1 MRSRRMLIVLAAIVM
16 LVTGAAPAAEASAP
30 YESYNYNYW
39 RDAVPS
45 PEAYMPSRSI
55 TGEALGI
62 GNFLEPSDMYAAE
75 NGNVYLLDRGNNR
88 IVVTDRNWKLKNV
101 IAGFDNNGK
110 QDSFNKPEGLFVAA
124 DGTIYVA
131 DTENKRVVMLHANG
145 QLAGIIEKPQSDILA
160 SNFEF
165 VPLKLTVDRAKRV
178 YVVTRGVFEGIVQFD
193 SDGTFIGFVG
203 TNKVQPNAADYAW
216 RLYATKAQRAKMVLF
231 IPTEF
236 SNVDIDSK
244 GFVYATNIDPGSDT
258 PVKRISPSGD
268 DVLKRYGYFPVKGD
282 IRYRQMGNDGG
293 PSQLVDVKVRD
304 AGMYSVLDSFRSRI
318 FTYDEEG
325 NLLYEFGGKGNQLG
339 TFKLPVAIEAIGDRV
354 VVLDQGRGRIV
365 EFRPTAFGSAVNK
378 AVALHNDG
386 QDQEAVKVW
395 QQVLKL
401 NSNYDIAYIGI
412 GKSYLMEKRNKE
424 AMTYFKLGMDRKD
437 YSVAYKRYRREV
449 IKEHFGQAM
458 TVVLVIALTSWTAWM
473 AARYRRRRRLI
484 SHEG

>member
-16 LVTGAAPAAEASAP
+16 LVSGAASASAASAP

-55 TGEALGI
+55 TGENLGI
-62 GNFLEPSDMYAAE
+62 GNFLEPSDMYST
-75 NGNVYLLDRGNNR
+75 NGNVYVLDRGNNR
-88 IVVTDRNWKLKNV
+88 IVVMDSKWKLKRV
-101 IAGFDNNGK
+101 ISEFDNNGK
-110 QDSFNKPEGLFVAA
+110 QDGFNKPEGLFAA
-124 DGTIYVA
+124 TDGSIYVA
-131 DTENKRVVMLHANG
+131 DTANKRIVILNAEG
-145 QLAGIIEKPQSDILA
+145 KLAGIIQDPKSDILA

-216 RLYATKAQRAKMVLF
+216 RLYSTKAQREKMVLF

-282 IRYRQMGNDGG
+282 IRYRQLGVDGG
-293 PSQLVDVKVRD
+293 PSTLVDVKVRD
-304 AGMYSVLDSFRSRI
+304 NGMYSVLDSLRSRI

-325 NLLYEFGGKGNQLG
+325 NLLYVFGGKGNQLG
-339 TFKLPVAIEAIGDRV
+339 TFKLPVAIEAIGERMA
-354 VVLDQGRGRIV
+354 VLDQGRGRIV
-365 EFRPTAFGSAVNK
+365 EFTPTKFGSSVNK

-386 QDQEAVKVW
+386 QDQAAVKVW
-395 QQVLKL
+395 QEVLKL

-424 AMTYFKLGMDRKD
+424 AMTYFKLGLDRKD

-458 TVVLVIALTSWTAWM
+458 TVVLVIALASCTAWM
-473 AARYRRRRRLI
+473 VTRYRRRRRLI

>member
-16 LVTGAAPAAEASAP
+16 LVSGAAPTAAASAP

-39 RDAVPS
+39 EDAVPS
-45 PEAYMPSRSI
+45 PEAYLPSRSI
-55 TGEALGI
+55 TGEGLGI
-62 GNFLEPSDMYAAE
+62 GNFLEPSDMYAA
-75 NGNVYLLDRGNNR
+75 NGSVYVLDRGNNR
-88 IVVTDRNWKLKNV
+88 IVVMDSNWKLKTV
-101 IAGFDNNGK
+101 IKSFDNNGK
-110 QDSFNKPEGLFVAA
+110 QDGFNKPEGMFVAD
-124 DGTIYVA
+124 DGTLYIA
-131 DTENKRVVMLHANG
+131 DTENKRVVMLHSDG
-145 QLAGIIEKPQSDILA
+145 QLAGIIANPKSDILA
-160 SNFEF
+160 SNFDF

-193 SDGTFIGFVG
+193 SDGSFIGFVG

-236 SNVDIDSK
+236 SNVDIDKK

-304 AGMYSVLDSFRSRI
+304 NGMYSVLDSLRSRI

-325 NLLYEFGGKGNQLG
+325 NLLYVFGGKGNQLG
-339 TFKLPVAIEAIGDRV
+339 TFKLPVAIEAMGDRMA
-354 VVLDQGRGRIV
+354 VLDQGRGRIV
-365 EFRPTAFGSAVNK
+365 EFKPTAFGSSVNQ

-386 QDQEAVKVW
+386 QDQAAVEVW

-424 AMTYFKLGMDRKD
+424 AMTYFKLGLDRKD

-458 TVVLVIALTSWTAWM
+458 TVIMVIALASLAAWM
-473 AARYRRRRRLI
+473 MVRFRRRRRLI
-484 SHEG
+484 SHEV